1 MDDLFTA
8 SGLADSS
15 DSPDSPDSPEE
26 HALSRI
32 AVTDRTMPN
41 LGMIL
46 IF

>member
-1 MDDLFTA
+1 MDGLFTA
-8 SGLADSS
+8 SFLADSS
-15 DSPDSPDSPEE
+15 DSSDSPDE

-32 AVTDRTMPN
+32 AAMDRTIPN

>member
-1 MDDLFTA
+1 MDGLFTA
-8 SGLADSS
+8 SFLADSS
-15 DSPDSPDSPEE
+15 DSPDE

-32 AVTDRTMPN
+32 AAMDRTIPN

>member
-15 DSPDSPDSPEE
+15 DSPDSPEE

-41 LGMIL
+41 LGIIL
-46 IF
+46 IL